1 MDNDETETT
10 PQRDTTTPEDVEQ
23 APRGNPDTD
32 QEALDK
38 GTDQLE
44 RVKPY

>member
-1 MDNDETETT
+1 MSEETKTDPEH
-10 PQRDTTTPEDVEQ
+10 DVTTPEDVEQ

-32 QEALDK
+32 REAVEK
-38 GTDQLE
+38 GKDTLE